1 MNKFLVPFLLIF
13 FIIHIEGAAQV
24 SEEDWK
30 KKVPNYAKQSVVISA
45 EPDFSSDSFLGSVIK
60 SAVNIYGYTI
70 SQHDGDN
77 CPFHPTC
84 SAFFIDAVTKKG
96 VIEGTLLFADRFTR
110 DANFYKPSGK
120 YYRLSN
126 GKFYNP
132 VERYLL
138 KSTEFIYA
146 P

>member
-1 MNKFLVPFLLIF
+1 MRYLSIILLLTLNTSF
-13 FIIHIEGAAQV
+13 FSQD
-24 SEEDWK
+24 STSLWK
-30 KKVPNYAKQSVVISA
+30 KKVPNYAKQNVVVNA
-45 EPDFSSDSFLGSVIK
+45 EPDFSSGSFFGSFIK
-60 SAVNIYGYTI
+60 SAVKIYGYTI

-96 VIEGTLLFADRFTR
+96 VIEGTLLFTDRFTR

-126 GKFYNP
+126 GKFYDP